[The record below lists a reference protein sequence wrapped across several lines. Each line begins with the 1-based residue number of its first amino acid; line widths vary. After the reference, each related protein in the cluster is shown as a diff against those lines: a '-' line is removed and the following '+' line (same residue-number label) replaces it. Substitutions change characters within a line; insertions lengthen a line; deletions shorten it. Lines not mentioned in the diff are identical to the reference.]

1 MKAETEALL
10 QQCRTALLQQS
21 DEHIAALL
29 TQWFEY
35 MKGDLQVA
43 LTIQLNCTYPLAQPM
58 EKSVGWGWSPG
69 YHLIQDTYGRQATR
83 RSR

>member
-35 MKGDLQVA
+35 MKGDL
-43 LTIQLNCTYPLAQPM
+43 
-58 EKSVGWGWSPG
+58 
-69 YHLIQDTYGRQATR
+69 R
-83 RSR
+83 RSP